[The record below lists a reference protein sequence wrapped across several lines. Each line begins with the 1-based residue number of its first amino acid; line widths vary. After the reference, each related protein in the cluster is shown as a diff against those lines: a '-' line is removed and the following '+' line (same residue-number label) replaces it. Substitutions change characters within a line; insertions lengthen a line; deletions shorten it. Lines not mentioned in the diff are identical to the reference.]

1 MIFLLELNMRA
12 NATASSLPAV
22 GTRAG
27 GADTC
32 PAPERHNRCSVAEM
46 TGWWDEH
53 VIDTGRLPLFL
64 CLLAFVITFV
74 VTRLITRSIRAG
86 RGPFG
91 DNVSESGLHIH
102 HAVPGVIILICGA
115 FLAVGAHGQAG
126 WAELAGLLVG
136 VGTSLVL
143 DEFALILR
151 LDDVYWSE
159 EGRVSVEIVTLAA
172 ACLGLILIGANPFR
186 FDGSAGVAGVIGS
199 VVSIATHLTLV
210 LITVMK
216 GKYRTALVGA
226 FMPGLA
232 SIAAIRLARP
242 DSRWARRHYDEH
254 KRERARGRADRFDRR
269 WGTTARRAAD
279 LVGGRPADD
288 LEPDSSRSS
297 PRS

>member
-1 MIFLLELNMRA
+1 M
-12 NATASSLPAV
+12 S
-22 GTRAG
+22 
-27 GADTC
+27 
-32 PAPERHNRCSVAEM
+32 APLGVLAHRRRRSVAEV
-46 TGWWDEH
+46 TSWWDEH

-64 CLLAFVITFV
+64 CLLAFVATFV

-86 RGPFG
+86 RGPFA
-91 DNVSESGLHIH
+91 DNVSDSGLHIH

-126 WAELAGLLVG
+126 WAELAGVLVG

-159 EGRVSVEIVTLAA
+159 EGRVSVEMVALAA
-172 ACLGLILIGANPFR
+172 ACLGLVVIGANPFR
-186 FDGSAGVAGVIGS
+186 FDGSADGGGAVASLVT
-199 VVSIATHLTLV
+199 IATHMALV

-216 GKYRTALVGA
+216 GKYRTALVGT

-232 SIAAIRLARP
+232 SISAIRLARP

-254 KRERARGRADRFDRR
+254 KQGKAQARADRFDRR
-269 WGTTARRAAD
+269 WAPMARHAAD
-279 LVGGRPADD
+279 FVGGRPADD
-288 LEPDSSRSS
+288 HEPESSTT
-297 PRS
+297 PPPQ